1 MKSSVF
7 FLTIVMMVFY
17 STNLCAQAL
26 AKPILLW
33 PSGAPDATGD
43 SDEDKPALI
52 PFIPEANVRNGAA
65 VLVIPGGGFTI
76 RAVDHEGVLVAQWLK
91 SKGITAFL
99 LRYRLRPLYERKDWL
114 LDSQR
119 GMQYIRAHASEYHI
133 STDRVGAVGFS
144 AGANLVADL
153 GFHPATVD
161 MTSQDPL
168 DHQRSRPDFD
178 ILAYG
183 AMAFPPDLDVETIA
197 TIPPTF
203 MFGTVEDGGS
213 INGMTS
219 LFTALVKNKVPVE
232 THFFR
237 NGVHGTGFAIGDP
250 ILGEWTHLL
259 HNWMLAGGW
268 LTEKARTEINGV
280 VRLDGQPLLR
290 GMIVLTPVENKN
302 DPPVIIYM
310 TNTGTDE
317 LGRFKVIKYQGPVKG
332 RYKVELRQEAT
343 RWTSNSRDPFMI
355 RMMAKERD
363 KTLSDA
369 DRQAWGEY
377 LRKRDL
383 SPSIDHQKVFSKQ
396 RPGDTG
402 DYIIEVD
409 GRKDLRIEVFS
420 K

>member
-26 AKPILLW
+26 ANPILLW

-268 LTEKARTEINGV
+268 LTDKTRTEINGV

-355 RMMAKERD
+355 NMMAKERD
-363 KTLSDA
+363 KTLTDA
-369 DRQAWGEY
+369 DRTAWGE
-377 LRKRDL
+377 
-383 SPSIDHQKVFSKQ
+383 
-396 RPGDTG
+396 
-402 DYIIEVD
+402 
-409 GRKDLRIEVFS
+409 
-420 K
+420 

>member
-1 MKSSVF
+1 
-7 FLTIVMMVFY
+7 
-17 STNLCAQAL
+17 
-26 AKPILLW
+26 
-33 PSGAPDATGD
+33 
-43 SDEDKPALI
+43 
-52 PFIPEANVRNGAA
+52 
-65 VLVIPGGGFTI
+65 
-76 RAVDHEGVLVAQWLK
+76 
-91 SKGITAFL
+91 
-99 LRYRLRPLYERKDWL
+99 
-114 LDSQR
+114 
-119 GMQYIRAHASEYHI
+119 
-133 STDRVGAVGFS
+133 
-144 AGANLVADL
+144 
-153 GFHPATVD
+153 
-161 MTSQDPL
+161 
-168 DHQRSRPDFD
+168 
-178 ILAYG
+178 LAYG
-183 AMAFPPDLDVETIA
+183 AMAFPPNLDSKAIA
-197 TIPPTF
+197 GIPPTF

-213 INGMTS
+213 IQGMS
-219 LFTALVKNKVPVE
+219 VLFADFVKNKVPVE

>member
-26 AKPILLW
+26 ANPILLW

-144 AGANLVADL
+144 AGANLIADL

-317 LGRFKVIKYQGPVKG
+317 LGRFKVIKDQGPVEG

-369 DRQAWGEY
+369 DRRAWGEY

-383 SPSIDHQKVFSKQ
+383 SPSIDYQKVFSKQ